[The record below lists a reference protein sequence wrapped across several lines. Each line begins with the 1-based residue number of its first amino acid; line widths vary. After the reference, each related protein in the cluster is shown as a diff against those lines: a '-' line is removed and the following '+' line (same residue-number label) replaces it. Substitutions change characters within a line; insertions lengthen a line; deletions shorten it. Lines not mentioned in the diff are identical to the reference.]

1 MGKDLIMNWKYFY
14 ATEKGTS
21 HIANDTPRQDNCSV
35 VTFKVSGTR
44 YLISVVADGAGSASK
59 SQISSKYICYF
70 FIKRMFKWL
79 KKNNISDFK
88 KEVAF
93 AWIELLHKIFDQAVK
108 DCHAES
114 RREFASTFLFCVLS
128 DKGNLFMQIGDGA
141 IGVEKDNEFDC
152 VFKPQNGEYINTT
165 HFITEDNFRKHLM
178 LEKNKDEISKV
189 AMFTD
194 GIETIALDMQ
204 NMKPHAPFFAPFFNV
219 LSKFKN
225 NGKCNALCKN
235 LSEFLTSKRVNKMT
249 NDDKTLVLIST
260 NK

>member
-14 ATEKGTS
+14 ATERGTS

-35 VTFKVSGTR
+35 VTFKISGTR

-59 SQISSKYICYF
+59 SQISSKYICYY
-70 FIKRMFKWL
+70 FIKRMGNWL
-79 KKNNISDFK
+79 KKNSISDFRK
-88 KEVAF
+88 DIVF
-93 AWIELLHKIFDQAVK
+93 SWITLLHKIFDKAVN
-108 DCHAES
+108 DGHATS

-141 IGVEKDNEFDC
+141 ISVEKDGVLDC

-165 HFITEDNFRKHLM
+165 HFITEENFKQNLM
-178 LEKNKDEISKV
+178 FEKNKEDITKV

-204 NMKPHAPFFAPFFNV
+204 NMKPHTPFFAPFFKIF
-219 LSKFKN
+219 SKIKN

-235 LSEFLTSKRVNKMT
+235 LSEFLNSERVNKMT
-249 NDDKTLVLIST
+249 NDDKTLVLISVD
-260 NK
+260 K